1 VVNKVLPILMKIE
14 NTIERT
20 EWISILTERANI
32 EDKALLSELK
42 NAIKLDKTVIHESH
56 QRTDKSNKENAELY
70 LVYLMFS
77 DKELAL
83 KIKEQVKV
91 EDFKDPSLCQIVE
104 LCYQLLSEGSE
115 LRIDFVMDKINEPK
129 IKTLLSKIGVTT
141 ISFDNPKQTLIDC
154 INALNKK
161 TYSQQVEELKKE
173 RNKALVAGE
182 SERSQEIQDKL
193 KQLRI
198 TLTSS

>member
-1 VVNKVLPILMKIE
+1 MYVFVGSDE
-14 NTIERT
+14 
-20 EWISILTERANI
+20 
-32 EDKALLSELK
+32 
-42 NAIKLDKTVIHESH
+42 
-56 QRTDKSNKENAELY
+56 AEL
-70 LVYLMFS
+70 
-77 DKELAL
+77 A
-83 KIKEQVKV
+83 
-91 EDFKDPSLCQIVE
+91 
-104 LCYQLLSEGSE
+104 
-115 LRIDFVMDKINEPK
+115 DKINEPK

-161 TYSQQVEELKKE
+161 TYSQQIEELKKE

-198 TLTSS
+198 TLTSN